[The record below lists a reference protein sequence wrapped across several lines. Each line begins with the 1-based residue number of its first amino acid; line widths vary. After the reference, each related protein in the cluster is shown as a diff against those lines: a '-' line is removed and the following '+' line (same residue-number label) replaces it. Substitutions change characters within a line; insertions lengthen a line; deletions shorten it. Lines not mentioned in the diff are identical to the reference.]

1 MSRPRRIWPLVA
13 GASALAVAAG
23 TAAGIFAVRPYL
35 MPADFEGPGS
45 GTVVVEIPEGASA
58 DAIGLALADAG
69 VVASARAFVHAAQ
82 EQARTGSLRPGHFRL
97 RRGMDARSALGMLVA
112 PESRMVRRVTVPE
125 GLRLPELLD
134 RLAEGTGIR
143 RADLTRAADDARALG
158 LPRYARNA
166 EGFLFPATYE
176 IEPDTTAQDVLVA
189 MVERYKQAAEQ
200 LDLKER
206 AARKRLTPL
215 EAVTM
220 ASIVQAEGG
229 RDPDYPKIARVI
241 YNRIRAGTPLQLD
254 TTVLYAQ
261 RRRTLEVSE
270 KDTEVRSPYNTY
282 RRPGLPPGPIANPGE
297 KALIAA
303 LRPDQGDWFWF
314 VTTDPEHRIT
324 KFTDKES
331 EFVRY
336 REELNRYLG
345 KR

>member
-1 MSRPRRIWPLVA
+1 MSRLRPVWLWVA
-13 GASALAVAAG
+13 GTSVLAAAAG
-23 TAAGIFAVRPYL
+23 TAGILVIRPYL

-45 GTVVVEIPEGASA
+45 GTVVVEIPRGASA
-58 DAIGLALADAG
+58 TRIGLVLADAG
-69 VVASARAFVHAAQ
+69 VVASAGAFVTVAK
-82 EQARTGSLRPGHFRL
+82 EQARAGTLPPGRFRL

-112 PESRMVRRVTVPE
+112 PESRVVRTVTIPE

-134 RLAEGTGIR
+134 RLAEATGMR
-143 RADLTRAADDARALG
+143 RADLVRAAADERALG
-158 LPRYARNA
+158 LPRYAGSA

-176 IEPDTTAQDVLVA
+176 IEPDTTAPALLAA
-189 MVERYKQAAEQ
+189 MVERYKQMATQ
-200 LDLKER
+200 LNLRKR
-206 AARKRLTPL
+206 AAKKGLSPR
-215 EAVTM
+215 EAVTV

-241 YNRIRAGTPLQLD
+241 YNRIRARTPLQLD

-261 RRRTLEVSE
+261 GRRTLEVSE
-270 KDTEVRSPYNTY
+270 RDTEVRSPYNTY
-282 RRPGLPPGPIANPGE
+282 LKPGLPPGPIANPGE

-303 LRPDQGDWFWF
+303 LQPDQGDWFWF

-324 KFTDKES
+324 QFTDKES